1 MQQRD
6 VVKQAQLELDDDDM
20 LRLSPPSVLEI
31 EFVSLH
37 FRAKKRWYFPKMVL
51 PKDVVVFAE
60 GVVI

>member
-37 FRAKKRWYFPKMVL
+37 FSNNSDK
-51 PKDVVVFAE
+51 
-60 GVVI
+60 